1 MAMDLLYISGVL
13 FPAIPLAMVAI
24 GARYTAVAGI
34 IRSLHM
40 QITGATPASG
50 PAEVLAAE
58 LKSLRL
64 RIELVKFSQFFAAVS
79 FVLNLVPV
87 LLFAH
92 GAEVKGLFSYSGSAV
107 TLTLAMLLF
116 MAEIFFSTRAL
127 NLHISGMRAHG

>member
-1 MAMDLLYISGVL
+1 MELLYISGVL

-24 GARYTAVAGI
+24 GARYTAVAGL
-34 IRSLHM
+34 IRALHM
-40 QITGATPASG
+40 QIMAPSPATG
-50 PAEVLAAE
+50 PAEVLAEE

-79 FVLNLVPV
+79 FVLNLVSV

-92 GAEVKGLFSYSGSAV
+92 GAELNGLMSYSASAA
-107 TLTLAMLLF
+107 TLTLSMLLF

-127 NLHISGMRAHG
+127 NLHISGMKAMG

>member
-1 MAMDLLYISGVL
+1 MDLLYISGVL

-24 GARYTAVAGI
+24 GARYTAVAGL

-40 QITGATPASG
+40 QITGTTPASG
-50 PAEVLAAE
+50 
-58 LKSLRL
+58 
-64 RIELVKFSQFFAAVS
+64 QAVS
-79 FVLNLVPV
+79 FVLSLVSV

-92 GAEVKGLFSYSGSAV
+92 GAEVKGLFSYSGSAA

-127 NLHISGMRAHG
+127 NLHISGMRAHS